1 MRRVSSFPRL
11 NWRED
16 VEQLGFTYHTI
27 DGDLYWDEAGWYEFS
42 LAQIEELEAATNTL
56 HELSL
61 QAVQVVIDENRFD
74 EFLIPRQ
81 FQHWIRESWN
91 NDEPS
96 IYGRFDLAW
105 DGQSPPR
112 MLEYNADTPTG
123 LFEAS
128 VVQWKWLQAVHPG
141 LDQFNSL
148 HERLIAG
155 WKDIRRH
162 YDGATR
168 INFAATDDHEEDFGN
183 VSYLRDT
190 ASQAGIAT
198 EYLDMTAIGY
208 HSGRDTF
215 VNGDD
220 VPIDWLFKLYPWE
233 WMLEEEFA
241 PNLLTARTR
250 WIEPPWKMLL
260 SNKALLVVLWELF
273 PECPY
278 LLPAGWEPVS
288 DDYVRKPVLAREGS
302 NIQIVRNGSVMVQ
315 TGGPYADQPAVYQEY
330 HPLSQ
335 ANGSHAVMGSWVVG
349 GTACGLGIREDRNPI
364 THNLSRFIPHVI
376 RG

>member
-27 DGDLYWDEAGWYEFS
+27 DGDLYWDEAGWYEFT
-42 LAQIEELEAATNTL
+42 LAEIEELEAATNTL
-56 HELSL
+56 HELCL
-61 QAVQVVIDENRFD
+61 QAVQVVIDQNRFE
-74 EFLIPRQ
+74 EFQIPRAYHQ
-81 FQHWIRESWN
+81 WIRESWN
-91 NDEPS
+91 NDEPT

-105 DGQSPPR
+105 DGQSPPK

-128 VVQWKWLQAVHPG
+128 VVQWKWLEAVHPR

-155 WKDIRRH
+155 WRDIRQH
-162 YDGATR
+162 FGATR
-168 INFAATDDHEEDFGN
+168 MSFAATDGHEEDFGN

-190 ASQAGIAT
+190 ASQGGITT

-208 HSGRDTF
+208 DSNRNTF
-215 VNGDD
+215 VNGED

-241 PNLLTARTR
+241 PRLLTGRTR

-273 PECPY
+273 PECEY
-278 LLPAGWEPVS
+278 LLPAGWEPLS

-302 NIQIVRNGSVMVQ
+302 NIQIVRNGSVTLQ
-315 TGGPYADQPAVYQEY
+315 TGGPYTDQPCVYQDY
-330 HPLSQ
+330 HPLPQS
-335 ANGSHAVMGSWVVG
+335 NGSHAVIGSWIVG
-349 GTACGLGIREDRNPI
+349 DTACGLGIREDRNPI